1 MRLLSKLERITERAE
16 VGMDLSVYKPGTLE
30 AVLTRLETYLTE
42 SIHPPKRSWWQ
53 SLFGQGQ
60 AEPTRVSPLLLS
72 GPVGTGKTTLM
83 MLLDLALP
91 EASCAP
97 LFNRQIFGHTTTAKN
112 GGAPVPIQICPLALM
127 GKHKNVPTGVIRLRE
142 LQTFYRLYTYDRQT
156 SREDPIAARSFAALF
171 RHHMVFIDEFVP
183 DVVTSFP
190 MKVINHLA
198 DHGVLVI
205 LSSNRRETPYV
216 EGVQVLPVEGD
227 DMRTGDLSVV
237 CLPSGEDQRFD
248 QFEQIEAKSY
258 DHVARGLQAKVRQ
271 VKDQTWMYLNFEQFS
286 LVPADWL
293 AFQHLLQYTD
303 VILVDN
309 LHLFDPQK
317 AGGEDTARRFAFLVD
332 AVYDERRP
340 IRIRM
345 SNKEPLP
352 KRFDAEMLRE
362 FYLPEVLIDLER
374 VISRLRQLSALQI

>member
-1 MRLLSKLERITERAE
+1 MSLLSKLQHIAQRAE

-30 AVLTRLETYLTE
+30 AVLTRLETYLLE
-42 SIHPPKRSWWQ
+42 SKQPAKRSWWQ
-53 SLFGQGQ
+53 SFFGETEAQ
-60 AEPTRVSPLLLS
+60 PKRVPPLLLS

-97 LFNRQIFGHTTTAKN
+97 LFNRQIFAHATTAKN
-112 GGAPVPIQICPLALM
+112 GSGPVPIQMCPLALM
-127 GKHKNVPTGVIRLRE
+127 GQHKNVPTGVIRLRE
-142 LQTFYRLYTYDRQT
+142 LQTFYRLYTYDRQA
-156 SREDPIAARSFAALF
+156 SREDSLAAKEFSELF

-198 DHGVLVI
+198 DHGVLVV

-227 DMRTGDLSVV
+227 DMRTGDLSRV
-237 CLPSGEDQRFD
+237 CLPAGEDQRFD
-248 QFEQIEAKSY
+248 QFQEIEAKSY

-271 VKDQTWMYLNFEQFS
+271 VQDQTWMYLNFEQFS
-286 LVPADWL
+286 HVPADWL
-293 AFQHLLQYTD
+293 AFQHLLQYAD
-303 VILVDN
+303 VILLDKMY
-309 LHLFDPQK
+309 LFDQNL

-332 AVYDERRP
+332 ALYDERRP

-345 SNKEPLP
+345 TNKEPLP
-352 KRFDAEMLRE
+352 NRFDVEMVRE

-374 VISRLRQLSALQI
+374 VISRLRQLSGLKI